1 MLLQKGVLCL
11 QENLYMFRILQAQ
24 SKLVLQPVTCIALLM
39 RNFMKSEVNIQAMP
53 GVLIDI
59 ILIFFLDRVSIKYT
73 FLKIELIY
81 IFINIVLIII
91 NLMYLGQ
98 QLFRKTL

>member
-11 QENLYMFRILQAQ
+11 QENLYMFRILLAQ
-24 SKLVLQPVTCIALLM
+24 SKLVLQPVTCITLLM

-59 ILIFFLDRVSIKYT
+59 ILIFFLDRVFIIHFLEDRAYLHFHKYCANYNQ
-73 FLKIELIY
+73 F
-81 IFINIVLIII
+81 NVLGAATI
-91 NLMYLGQ
+91 
-98 QLFRKTL
+98 

>member
-1 MLLQKGVLCL
+1 VQIPSAIKFLGSIIFLRETKRRSKRSSVLAKGVLLL
-11 QENLYMFRILQAQ
+11 QENLYMLRILLAQ

-59 ILIFFLDRVSIKYT
+59 ILIFF
-73 FLKIELIY
+73 F
-81 IFINIVLIII
+81 
-91 NLMYLGQ
+91 
-98 QLFRKTL
+98 